1 MVKANGRQSLV
12 AAGSSYGGARGFSHA
27 PRASGFRASKHQF
40 RKTMSDFFKDQEKES
55 SSIIS
60 VSSNSVNS
68 QDKTESRGSK
78 ENGIII
84 SPRTAKFLEE
94 NPPDHKN
101 PGFKAIPVSAEF
113 LKNNSSF
120 DGEDGYVVSPRT
132 FRYLQDNPPEDHK
145 VMADPDRVVSPR
157 TLKYLRDHPPSANKV
172 FTDPEYVVSPR
183 TLKYLKE
190 HPPGSKSG
198 HVLMSPRTIR
208 NLKNQ
213 KKHQVRKTP
222 L

>member
-1 MVKANGRQSLV
+1 
-12 AAGSSYGGARGFSHA
+12 
-27 PRASGFRASKHQF
+27 
-40 RKTMSDFFKDQEKES
+40 MSDFFKDPENKES

-60 VSSNSVNS
+60 ASSNSVDT
-68 QDKTESRGSK
+68 QGKTESRGSK
-78 ENGIII
+78 ENGIIV

-101 PGFKAIPVSAEF
+101 PGFKAIPVSSEF

-120 DGEDGYVVSPRT
+120 DGQDGYVVSPRT
-132 FRYLQDNPPEDHK
+132 FRYLQENPPDDRK
-145 VMADPDRVVSPR
+145 VLADPERVVSPR
-157 TLKYLRDHPPSANKV
+157 TLKYLQDHPRLTNKV

-190 HPPGSKSG
+190 HPPGSNSG
-198 HVLMSPRTIR
+198 HVLMSPRTYR
-208 NLKNQ
+208 NLKN
-213 KKHQVRKTP
+213 KKRHQVTKTP